1 MSLCIL
7 SAAPESSSS
16 GFATSLAII
25 LGVLARRPTLLVDFN
40 KPHLTRKALGIN
52 DARGTEALYSDSK
65 QKRHVNCWCDKIS
78 AGKKQKQLEF
88 RTPGLEILSH
98 PTPRCQLCQYSD
110 TIRQGK

>member
-40 KPHLTRKALGIN
+40 KPQQTRKALGVDDAKGTETLYYVLPRNSAAVICKTN
-52 DARGTEALYSDSK
+52 VTAFRPQRKNIVSARGRDGSTESL
-65 QKRHVNCWCDKIS
+65 
-78 AGKKQKQLEF
+78 
-88 RTPGLEILSH
+88 
-98 PTPRCQLCQYSD
+98 
-110 TIRQGK
+110 